1 MKWYKHSCTSIYNKK
16 ILKLMTRF
24 GADSLKAYGMYH
36 ACLELVGMN
45 LEPENVSCKLEWDA
59 SLIAGHFHMAQEE
72 VEKLLDACV
81 EEKLIEKRKGIYYAE
96 KIMERL
102 DNTMSQNPNIK
113 KISSNF
119 KSLKA
124 EENRIDK
131 TRIEQK
137 RYKDIESIYFRLFED
152 KFGEAP
158 GYSYATGRKVLR
170 QYMKQYGDEKV
181 KDLIEVWFTS
191 GIGDWN
197 GYSITSFHKDIN
209 KCLGVLSEGK
219 SIKDMAAKKKEAQ
232 ERYKKDLQEEQQKAW
247 AAQK

>member
-1 MKWYKHSCTSIYNKK
+1 MTKYK
-16 ILKLMTRF
+16 LE
-24 GADSLKAYGMYH
+24 GYGLYF
-36 ACLELVGMN
+36 AVLELVGIE
-45 LEPENVSCKLEWDA
+45 LDPQNVSCKLEWN
-59 SLIAGHFHMAQEE
+59 SGLIAGHFHMAQEKIE
-72 VEKLLDACV
+72 EMLEYCVELKLL
-81 EEKLIEKRKGIYYAE
+81 EKRKGDYYAP

-102 DNTMSQNPNIK
+102 DNTMNQSPEIK
-113 KISSNF
+113 KTLSNF

-124 EENRIDK
+124 EETRTDKNRI
-131 TRIEQK
+131 EEK
-137 RYKDIESIYFRLFED
+137 RYKSIESIYFRLFED
-152 KFGEAP
+152 KFDEAP